1 MRDPIETG
9 ESLNLQNLHA
19 YWEAIDAAYARL
31 GRLPD
36 PTRSPVLT
44 SRKIDL
50 AQPAGPRTYITAERY
65 IGVAMDNHR
74 ALLALMKHHGVTP
87 SAPWSLMRPIFE
99 CGFFASWIL
108 DPDDGLHRRHR
119 GLRCDVQDEIQQR
132 KHLQTFSAVPEVAKG
147 VADALAARRAGPEAV
162 YRREAS
168 DLGMKW
174 ETVTRRVIVVDELKK
189 LSFVRTTGSPE
200 FMEATW
206 RMLSG
211 YEHGLAWSMLRGSD
225 MSSEIKVEGG
235 YEVIL
240 TINDDAFVA
249 ASKCALALLLTALR
263 RLERLSTSVVR
274 ARPVV
279 GDRT

>member
-1 MRDPIETG
+1 MRDPVETG

-19 YWEAIDAAYARL
+19 YWEAIDAVHARV

-36 PTRSPVLT
+36 PSRSPILT

-50 AQPAGPRTYITAERY
+50 AQPAGPRTYMTAERY

-74 ALLALMKHHGVTP
+74 AMLTLMEHHGVTP
-87 SAPWSLMRPIFE
+87 SAPWSLMRPVFE

-108 DPDDGLHRRHR
+108 DPADGLHRRHR

-132 KHLQTFSAVPEVAKG
+132 RHLQTFKDVPEVAKE
-147 VADALAARRAGPEAV
+147 VAEALAGRRSGPEAV
-162 YRREAS
+162 YRQEATA
-168 DLGMKW
+168 LGMKW
-174 ETVTRRVIVVDELKK
+174 ETATRKVQVVDELKT
-189 LSFVRTTGSPE
+189 LSFVRGTGSPE

-225 MSSEIKVEGG
+225 MTSEIKVEGG
-235 YEVIL
+235 YEVVL
-240 TINDDAFVA
+240 TINDDAFVT

-263 RLERLSTSVVR
+263 RLEQLSTSVVR
-274 ARPVV
+274 P
-279 GDRT
+279 